1 MAEMTEKQWLSG
13 VQSSI
18 IKELTTHK
26 AALPAGFNQERFAL
40 NTVTV
45 ISEMLKDKKK
55 KTELCKLTFESMA
68 VCLCKAAYLG
78 LDYFNGECYAIPYGG
93 ELNFQTDYKGEI
105 KMCKRF
111 SRNPIKDIF
120 AKVVRE
126 DDFFTEEVDAG
137 IQNVIYRPQP
147 FSNKPM
153 IGAFAIV
160 VFKDGS
166 MMYDTMSVEEI
177 ENVRNTYSKAKDSQA
192 WKSSTGEMYKK
203 TVLRRLCK
211 LIDLDFDNIEQQ
223 KAYLAGG
230 DVEFENGQPVFIDGR
245 TATAALPDN
254 GAPVD
259 VFAQMEQAKK
269 EPAPIEQPQPQE
281 TKEPAQQAIPF
292 EQQQEEQPQ
301 PMPDGMGFMMSDESA
316 MDADVVERGTNTDVY
331 VFRVDNTKS
340 ISQSISTASLVTRVK
355 VLGQADDDG
364 NSPVEATVDGL
375 TKYGIRQRIYT
386 RGKDESLDEAK
397 TAAQKIIDEDG
408 VIDEEITVQAPDVP
422 FIRKGDLVYVMIG
435 SAQNYYYVVGI
446 RHDCDNY
453 SMTMDLELAKT
464 ETATQTTKKKDYN
477 VGDIVNFK
485 GGTHYV
491 SSYSGS
497 RGYSARAGKAKI
509 TIKNGSGKTHPWHL
523 IHTDS
528 GSNVYGWVDDGTFE

>member
-120 AKVVRE
+120 AKVVRQ

-137 IQNVIYRPQP
+137 VQNVIYRPQP

-245 TATAALPDN
+245 TAAAALPDN

-269 EPAPIEQPQPQE
+269 EPVPVEQSQPQE
-281 TKEPAQQAIPF
+281 TKEPTQQAIPF

-301 PMPDGMGFMMSDESA
+301 PMPDGMGFMMPDESA
-316 MDADVVERGTNTDVY
+316 MD
-331 VFRVDNTKS
+331 
-340 ISQSISTASLVTRVK
+340 
-355 VLGQADDDG
+355 
-364 NSPVEATVDGL
+364 
-375 TKYGIRQRIYT
+375 
-386 RGKDESLDEAK
+386 
-397 TAAQKIIDEDG
+397 
-408 VIDEEITVQAPDVP
+408 
-422 FIRKGDLVYVMIG
+422 DL
-435 SAQNYYYVVGI
+435 
-446 RHDCDNY
+446 
-453 SMTMDLELAKT
+453 
-464 ETATQTTKKKDYN
+464 
-477 VGDIVNFK
+477 
-485 GGTHYV
+485 
-491 SSYSGS
+491 
-497 RGYSARAGKAKI
+497 
-509 TIKNGSGKTHPWHL
+509 PWK
-523 IHTDS
+523 
-528 GSNVYGWVDDGTFE
+528 

>member
-1 MAEMTEKQWLSG
+1 MQELYEDIRKDAEKQGYSMTDRKFTELVQYAERKAAVAGKDESYIPYLLPDVIKEYFIRNAINEVSTGMMEFERYIKTQKHKNRRLQTMAEMTEKQWLSG

-120 AKVVRE
+120 AKVVRQ

-137 IQNVIYRPQP
+137 VQNVIYRPQP

-269 EPAPIEQPQPQE
+269 EPVPVEQSQPQE
-281 TKEPAQQAIPF
+281 TKEPTQQAIPF

-301 PMPDGMGFMMSDESA
+301 PMPDGMGFMMPDESA
-316 MDADVVERGTNTDVY
+316 MD
-331 VFRVDNTKS
+331 
-340 ISQSISTASLVTRVK
+340 
-355 VLGQADDDG
+355 
-364 NSPVEATVDGL
+364 
-375 TKYGIRQRIYT
+375 
-386 RGKDESLDEAK
+386 
-397 TAAQKIIDEDG
+397 
-408 VIDEEITVQAPDVP
+408 
-422 FIRKGDLVYVMIG
+422 DL
-435 SAQNYYYVVGI
+435 
-446 RHDCDNY
+446 
-453 SMTMDLELAKT
+453 
-464 ETATQTTKKKDYN
+464 
-477 VGDIVNFK
+477 
-485 GGTHYV
+485 
-491 SSYSGS
+491 
-497 RGYSARAGKAKI
+497 
-509 TIKNGSGKTHPWHL
+509 PWK
-523 IHTDS
+523 
-528 GSNVYGWVDDGTFE
+528 

>member
-120 AKVVRE
+120 AKVVRQ

-137 IQNVIYRPQP
+137 VQNVIYRPQP

-245 TATAALPDN
+245 TATAT
-254 GAPVD
+254 G
-259 VFAQMEQAKK
+259 
-269 EPAPIEQPQPQE
+269 
-281 TKEPAQQAIPF
+281 
-292 EQQQEEQPQ
+292 
-301 PMPDGMGFMMSDESA
+301 
-316 MDADVVERGTNTDVY
+316 
-331 VFRVDNTKS
+331 
-340 ISQSISTASLVTRVK
+340 
-355 VLGQADDDG
+355 
-364 NSPVEATVDGL
+364 
-375 TKYGIRQRIYT
+375 
-386 RGKDESLDEAK
+386 
-397 TAAQKIIDEDG
+397 
-408 VIDEEITVQAPDVP
+408 
-422 FIRKGDLVYVMIG
+422 
-435 SAQNYYYVVGI
+435 
-446 RHDCDNY
+446 
-453 SMTMDLELAKT
+453 
-464 ETATQTTKKKDYN
+464 
-477 VGDIVNFK
+477 
-485 GGTHYV
+485 
-491 SSYSGS
+491 
-497 RGYSARAGKAKI
+497 
-509 TIKNGSGKTHPWHL
+509 
-523 IHTDS
+523 
-528 GSNVYGWVDDGTFE
+528 